1 MPPTLYAASQLLTM
15 DDVRAVENARDTDH
29 ARPLPDAKK
38 LPRYIELARKRAGVN
53 EKTPD
58 AVVRHR
64 MPTLGELVDHLADHG
79 LSRYRSRCRSRRA
92 APIKTAN
99 PSETSDRV

>member
-1 MPPTLYAASQLLTM
+1 
-15 DDVRAVENARDTDH
+15 
-29 ARPLPDAKK
+29 
-38 LPRYIELARKRAGVN
+38 
-53 EKTPD
+53 
-58 AVVRHR
+58 VVRHR
-64 MPTLGELVDHLADHG
+64 MPTLGELVDHLADLG